1 MGAVHIVLD
10 EERMMNTQFLASA
23 ASTTDSAI
31 ESVSSFWNDEKVQ
44 SWLIERP
51 IRIAIILILA
61 IVAHWL
67 LRRVIN
73 KVAENSIKSS
83 GLDKQRLRGKFK
95 GRANRPELSQQ
106 EEAMRQTRETRRA
119 SRIKTLAGVARS
131 AAAIF
136 VWVWAVIAILDE
148 LEVNV
153 APLIAS
159 AGVIGVA
166 LGFGAQALVK
176 DFLSG
181 IFMLI
186 EDQYGIGDVVDLG
199 NGVFGDVESISLRI
213 TTVRD
218 IDGALWYV
226 RNGEILQVAN
236 HSDRYSVARVQVPIA
251 LSNDPTR
258 AVDVITSAAED
269 AARDPEIK
277 GFILAKPTVNGM
289 SGLEAV
295 SYTHLRAHET

>member
-1 MGAVHIVLD
+1 
-10 EERMMNTQFLASA
+10 MMNTQFLASA
-23 ASTTDSAI
+23 ASTKDSAV

-51 IRIAIILILA
+51 IRIAVILILA
-61 IVAHWL
+61 VIAHWL
-67 LRRVIN
+67 LHRIIN

-83 GLDKQRLRGKFK
+83 GLDKQRFRGKFK
-95 GRANRPELSQQ
+95 GRANRPEPTQQ
-106 EEAMRQTRETRRA
+106 EEAMRHTRETRRA

-148 LEVNV
+148 LDVNV

-186 EDQYGIGDVVDLG
+186 ED
-199 NGVFGDVESISLRI
+199 
-213 TTVRD
+213 
-218 IDGALWYV
+218 
-226 RNGEILQVAN
+226 
-236 HSDRYSVARVQVPIA
+236 
-251 LSNDPTR
+251 
-258 AVDVITSAAED
+258 
-269 AARDPEIK
+269 
-277 GFILAKPTVNGM
+277 
-289 SGLEAV
+289 
-295 SYTHLRAHET
+295 